1 MCSEGVCFEGVL
13 GGCVEGGYILPPR
26 SGGILPGGGIHVAA
40 VVAATSATPCAL
52 TLFIRGLR
60 MEMRREGVRI
70 SIPWVMLGAPGG
82 GWDSTMLPPLH
93 SGGMLGASLLPPD
106 LGGFHHTQHMT
117 EFSLVYGCAPRV
129 CLEGVL

>member
-1 MCSEGVCFEGVL
+1 M
-13 GGCVEGGYILPPR
+13 
-26 SGGILPGGGIHVAA
+26 
-40 VVAATSATPCAL
+40 VAATSATLPAL

-60 MEMRREGVRI
+60 MEMRWEGVRI
-70 SIPWVMLGAPGG
+70 SIRWVMLGAPGG